1 MQVVVMVTQRLIG
14 GVKIHMMTMTLTAV
28 NLILQ
33 RYINVLEYYV
43 ASILSG
49 ALFMIPSLMHFLY
62 AFIIPLL

>member
-49 ALFMIPSLMHFLY
+49 TLFMIPSLMHFLY